1 MMNRRTI
8 SCHGAVTNTD
18 STDPAISAS
27 RSRVYIGLRPIRSV
41 IGPKIRPP
49 KNIPTSAATPTRAA
63 VVALRCHWAVMPVS
77 AIPTMPSR

>member
-1 MMNRRTI
+1 MTNRKAI
-8 SCHGAVTNTD
+8 SCHAAVTNTD
-18 STDPAISAS
+18 SSDAAISTS

-49 KNIPTSAATPTRAA
+49 KNMPTSAATPTSAA
-63 VVALRCHWAVMPVS
+63 VVAFRCHWAVMPVR